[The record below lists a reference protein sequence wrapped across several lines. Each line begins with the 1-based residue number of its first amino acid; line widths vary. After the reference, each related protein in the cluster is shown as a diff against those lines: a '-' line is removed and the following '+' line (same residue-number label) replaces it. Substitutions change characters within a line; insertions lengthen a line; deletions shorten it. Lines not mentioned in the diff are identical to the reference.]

1 MIETYELGNGM
12 NIKTESGIAL
22 VAALMIVLM
31 LSALLTAFTLSVNS
45 DQGMIG
51 VDRDQ
56 NRAFYGSQ
64 AGLEKLTADLGTL
77 FGSNYAPTTAQINA
91 LTNAAPAIP
100 GISFTSP
107 GGGSGYQISFPTDGA
122 GKPLAA
128 TRTVPNG
135 PYEGLVGL
143 ITSYTMTSTAHTTS
157 DAEVRLRRSLQT
169 VAVPVF
175 QFGVFSETDLSF
187 FAGPNFNFGGRVHT
201 NGNLFL
207 AEGDGSTLT
216 MSDRVTAVGE
226 VIRTNLNNTWPTNN
240 NYNGTVNIIRAP
252 GTYRALT
259 QSEGSLVGN
268 LGTAQNNPTW
278 TNLSIGTYNGNIRNG
293 RTGARRMDLPLVS
306 MGATPVDLI
315 RRPAENSSE
324 NATNPDLF
332 NQRYFAMASLR
343 ILLSDTAAH
352 ITSLPTV
359 TGTAPVH
366 LTTNAP
372 NGTVYAVAG
381 SSTNGYRSSP
391 GTALIDGYLKMEMQD
406 QAGNWQDVTNE
417 ILLLG
422 VAGRDMTT
430 TGSICADQPNAIIR
444 FQRYKDSP
452 GASCTNSGT
461 NFWPNV
467 LYDAREGDLRDNI
480 PTGQTAVY
488 LGGVIHY
495 VELDIAN
502 LARWFTGAIGTSG
515 INAMNTTGYVVY
527 FSDRRSNRNAANNE
541 TGEYGFEDFVNPGN
555 VSGTPNA
562 TLDTGEDVNG
572 SGALDIYGQDPTLNL
587 PPSPTTP
594 LDSSARPWTATT
606 ATIARVNRP
615 LFFRRALKLVNGAA
629 ISLGSSGGNPLG
641 LAVASENP
649 LYVKGNYNAN
659 GTFSGAHAP
668 CSWIADA
675 VTLLSN
681 SWNDAASFNSP
692 HNPGGRAATTTWY
705 RAAVIAGK
713 GVPFAQPS
721 GTGQDFGT
729 DGGAHN
735 FLRFLENWGG
745 QTLNYRGSIVSLFFN
760 RQAVGLYKCCTNVYS
775 PPTRGYNFDVEFLT
789 PALLPPRTPMFRD
802 VNITGF
808 SRLLMPNQ

>member
-1 MIETYELGNGM
+1 MK
-12 NIKTESGIAL
+12 IKSESGIAL
-22 VAALMIVLM
+22 VAALMIMVL
-31 LSALLTAFTLSVNS
+31 LSALIIAFTLSVNS
-45 DQGMIG
+45 EQVQIG
-51 VDRDQ
+51 IDRDQ
-56 NRAFYGSQ
+56 NRAFYASQ
-64 AGLEKLTADLGTL
+64 GGLEKLTADLGTL
-77 FGSNYAPTTAQINA
+77 FGNNFAPTAAQINA
-91 LTNAAPAIP
+91 LTTARPVIP

-107 GGGSGYQISFPTDGA
+107 GGGSGYQISYPVDA
-122 GKPLAA
+122 NGKPLAS

-143 ITSYTMTSTAHTTS
+143 ITSYTMTSTAHTFA

-187 FAGPNFNFGGRVHT
+187 FAGPDFSFGGRVHT

-207 AEGDGSTLT
+207 AEGDGATLT
-216 MSDRVTAVGE
+216 MSDRATAVGE
-226 VIRTNLNNTWPTNN
+226 VIRTNLSNGWATSS
-240 NYNGTVNIIRAP
+240 NYNGTVNAMRAP
-252 GTYRALT
+252 GAFRALARA
-259 QSEGSLVGN
+259 EGSLVGT
-268 LGTAQNNPTW
+268 LGSAQNNPTW

-306 MGATPVDLI
+306 MGAAPVDLL
-315 RRPAENSSE
+315 RRPAENSNE
-324 NATNPDLF
+324 NTANPDLYD
-332 NQRYFAMASLR
+332 QRYFAMASLR

-359 TGTAPVH
+359 TATAPMQ
-366 LTTNAP
+366 LTGNAP

-381 SSTNGYRSSP
+381 ASANGYRSTA
-391 GTALIDGYLKMEMQD
+391 GTPLLDGFIKIEMQD
-406 QAGNWQDVTNE
+406 QSGNWQDVTNE
-417 ILLLG
+417 ILSLG

-430 TGSICADQPNAIIR
+430 SGSVCADQPNTILR

-452 GASCTNSGT
+452 GGACTNSGA

-467 LYDAREGDLRDNI
+467 LYDTREGDLRDNI
-480 PTGQTAVY
+480 PTGQTTVY

-495 VELDIAN
+495 VELDVAN

-515 INAMNTTGYVVY
+515 ANAMNTTGYTVY
-527 FSDRRSNRNAANNE
+527 FSDRRSNRNAANAE
-541 TGEYGFEDFVNPGN
+541 TGEYGFEDFVNPN
-555 VSGTPNA
+555 SANGTPNGL
-562 TLDTGEDVNG
+562 LDIGEDVNRNG
-572 SGALDIYGQDPTLNL
+572 VLETYGQDPTLNL
-587 PPSPTTP
+587 PPGAANP
-594 LDSSARPWTATT
+594 LDNTARPWTATT
-606 ATIARVNRP
+606 AGISRVNRP
-615 LFFRRALKLVNGAA
+615 LFFRRALMLVNGQT
-629 ISLGSSGGNPLG
+629 ISLGTSGGNALG
-641 LAVASENP
+641 LAVVSENP

-659 GTFSGAHAP
+659 GTFAGAHAP

-681 SWNDAASFNSP
+681 NWNDAVSFNSP
-692 HNPGGRAATTTWY
+692 HNPGGRVAATTWY

-713 GVPFAQPS
+713 GVPFPQPA
-721 GTGQDFGT
+721 GTEQDFGT
-729 DGGAHN
+729 DGGIHN

-745 QTLNYRGSIVSLFFN
+745 RTLNYRGSIVGLFYN

-775 PPTRGYNFDVEFLT
+775 PPTRGYNFDIEFLT

-808 SRLLMPNQ
+808 SRLLAPNQ